1 MHNRDS
7 LKQFPKQMTFDLL
20 DCNTLISQWYIQS
33 AYMKAVALLYPPVL
47 IFKWTIYLIVI
58 YLFNI

>member
-20 DCNTLISQWYIQS
+20 DCNTLISQWYMQS
-33 AYMKAVALLYPPVL
+33 AYMKAVALHILTML
-47 IFKWTIYLIVI
+47 IFKWTIYLIVT

>member
-20 DCNTLISQWYIQS
+20 DCNTLISQWYMQS
-33 AYMKAVALLYPPVL
+33 AYMKAVALLYPHYAD
-47 IFKWTIYLIVI
+47 I
-58 YLFNI
+58 